1 MKNLIILILLSFVA
15 KYSFAQTPF
24 PTPYQNLGSANV
36 AVNDP
41 GGFFVGK
48 AFTPPNT
55 YADTTAANNSPAKL
69 YAGSIIFTTGNLT
82 WIRNQARTQWIAIS
96 NGGGGGG
103 ATGNLKATRIG
114 FGSPVDTLT
123 GGTALT
129 WISTDSLL
137 RLHGQINFDNKGNYN
152 RAGIFQ
158 NSDSSNGDAI
168 IMRGNF
174 ENWIGTDNKYQVWQ
188 YDGSPN
194 LIFQIDGSASG
205 EIGINPNAPT
215 SLFLP
220 TARGD
225 TGQALIQGADGRAE
239 WRDVAE
245 PANDSVLVFTTID
258 STLQSYVLFGAGN
271 KIWGKS
277 SFTYDSSNKRL
288 YVGSPF
294 QLSYATFN
302 AVTQAANLTA
312 ETPAK
317 FYVTGSGN
325 DAFYIGNGT
334 GTNGTFLPVLGGAVS
349 TSNTQSSISMGG
361 FISAA
366 NDVGG
371 ATRGV
376 VDIFT
381 ERASDLSVPIFGGHA
396 RITTRPLLSFS
407 TYETTAAT
415 TVPYLTVSSTKG
427 VKIGTGSPASSL
439 LLDVGDTSS
448 RGVRLTPLTAAQ
460 RLAIISPVAGTMV
473 FDTDSASY
481 FQYTGSVWQNL
492 YSTGGGGA
500 TPDLQAVTDVGA
512 TTTNEINVGGVY
524 SPTESVS
531 FPLIQINRGDGI
543 SSNIWGTLSSNATTS
558 NRLWYLRDAD
568 GDIALIAADSVE
580 APQNILWQDVNG
592 DLHKAAVP
600 SSGGGIQSTF
610 NADTLMNRST
620 TWDMGTNDFGIVN
633 AALYKINYATGIQY
647 ADTTGSNVFWDLAPD
662 GSLTQRVN
670 SGGFLNTSAI
680 YRVDGSV
687 SFIGNDGA
695 GTEDTLLSSYPG
707 HLFISG
713 ATSNGY
719 VLTSDANGV
728 GTWQPSAGGS
738 SVYVRDSI
746 TATAPMVFTK
756 ATGVISID
764 SSSMFAKYRDTLTSH
779 NNRINVNTASINLKL
794 NISDTST
801 MLSKYRDTL
810 SSHNARINTLTAAGS
825 GYWSLAS
832 GGTFTGTNTLTMG
845 TNPLI
850 FSTGVTTGTGA
861 TAGHQIVANSLTSGN
876 GVDISS
882 TSLTTGNLFK
892 LSSTSTAAGSNT
904 QTVANISTS
913 GANGTSTQTTW
924 GLDVANTH
932 TGTTSTNIGARFTA
946 SGGTNNYPLM
956 TSGGFNVINGTTG
969 NAALDIWYSRNTS
982 GGSLAL
988 LFGADGISGLTTRTA
1003 STNKQG
1009 QIGGVSY
1016 NINASNNTSVI
1027 GYTSSSTA
1035 NGVYLGG
1042 GFGAAAATEIGFYTA
1057 AAVNTAGGTQRMLID
1072 ASGNVGIGSH
1082 STISARLHPISTT
1095 EQLRLGYD
1103 ASNYVS
1109 TTVGSAGGVTY
1120 DAVGSGAAFT
1130 FNDGVTIAVAKPLTI
1145 TEGTDG
1151 RAGQTTLVAGT
1162 KAITVTGLTTS
1173 SRAIVTFVSVGGTVT
1188 TTWQYKA
1195 VCTANTITITAIDN
1209 TGTTNTLDTS
1219 ILNYLI
1225 LN

>member
-1 MKNLIILILLSFVA
+1 MKKIYLLLITFII
-15 KYSFAQTPF
+15 
-24 PTPYQNLGSANV
+24 
-36 AVNDP
+36 
-41 GGFFVGK
+41 
-48 AFTPPNT
+48 AFTAKAQFIPPPSTPGSPQKITQNRGANG
-55 YADTTAANNSPAKL
+55 ADSGTIFSK
-69 YAGSIIFTTGNLT
+69 IFTDTIQANIAPFIKNTPNINISTAGDINWYRSNDLSH
-82 WIRNQARTQWIAIS
+82 WIQYGTS
-96 NGGGGGG
+96 GGGGGS
-103 ATGNLKATRIG
+103 TGNLKATRIG
-114 FGSPVDTLT
+114 FGSIVDTLT

-137 RLHGQINFDNKGNYN
+137 RLHGQINFDDKGNYN

-188 YDGSPN
+188 YDGSPI
-194 LIFQIDGSASG
+194 LRFEIDGSANG
-205 EIGINPNAPT
+205 TVGINPNA
-215 SLFLP
+215 SNGWFLP
-220 TARGD
+220 TIRG
-225 TGQALIQGADGRAE
+225 AE
-239 WRDVAE
+239 GT
-245 PANDSVLVFTTID
+245 F
-258 STLQSYVLFGAGN
+258 
-271 KIWGKS
+271 
-277 SFTYDSSNKRL
+277 
-288 YVGSPF
+288 
-294 QLSYATFN
+294 LSA
-302 AVTQAANLTA
+302 
-312 ETPAK
+312 
-317 FYVTGSGN
+317 
-325 DAFYIGNGT
+325 
-334 GTNGTFLPVLGGAVS
+334 GTNGNSEWNYAALSGDSTAMEAFTPTGPTFWFNTTTKTIWYYDTS
-349 TSNTQSSISMGG
+349 TPGWQEMANATQCDGIGNFVHVGQDSIRLTSV
-361 FISAA
+361 
-366 NDVGG
+366 VGT
-371 ATRGV
+371 AYTV
-376 VDIFT
+376 ADNNL
-381 ERASDLSVPIFGGHA
+381 ASSDLLQTGVGSDRNYDGNAGRLFWRNMTEFVTEDNYDHDML
-396 RITTRPLLSFS
+396 TLSS
-407 TYETTAAT
+407 PDNSGLSYLGSASSDNSQVSA
-415 TVPYLTVSSTKG
+415 LTVSG
-427 VKIGTGSPASSL
+427 VGNSVLLKANTLGLRFGLDSAFIESSG
-439 LLDVGDTSS
+439 VAYGKTSS
-448 RGVRLTPLTAAQ
+448 DTTYKP
-460 RLAIISPVAGTMV
+460 LAIDPVTGALVRMGNWGAG
-473 FDTDSASY
+473 
-481 FQYTGSVWQNL
+481 
-492 YSTGGGGA
+492 ST
-500 TPDLQAVTDVGA
+500 PSW
-512 TTTNEINVGGVY
+512 N
-524 SPTESVS
+524 
-531 FPLIQINRGDGI
+531 
-543 SSNIWGTLSSNATTS
+543 GTLSVNNTTNQSAIINGGGDLQINGLSSSLKFNSQDDGSGVNVSIAPNPDAWGGNHTFLLKSNPINNVILSTYPLQSSDSTTS
-558 NRLWYLRDAD
+558 ARNMVWFDPT
-568 GDIALIAADSVE
+568 DSSF
-580 APQNILWQDVNG
+580 
-592 DLHKAAVP
+592 KYSAVP
-600 SSGGGIQSTF
+600 SSGG
-610 NADTLMNRST
+610 
-620 TWDMGTNDFGIVN
+620 
-633 AALYKINYATGIQY
+633 
-647 ADTTGSNVFWDLAPD
+647 
-662 GSLTQRVN
+662 
-670 SGGFLNTSAI
+670 
-680 YRVDGSV
+680 
-687 SFIGNDGA
+687 
-695 GTEDTLLSSYPG
+695 
-707 HLFISG
+707 
-713 ATSNGY
+713 
-719 VLTSDANGV
+719 
-728 GTWQPSAGGS
+728 

-779 NNRINVNTASINLKL
+779 NNRINANTASINLKL
-794 NISDTST
+794 SISDTAA
-801 MLSKYRDTL
+801 MFSKYRDTL
-810 SSHNARINTLTAAGS
+810 TSHNNRINTLTAAGS

-1151 RAGQTTLVAGT
+1151 RAGQTTLVAGI

-1209 TGTTNTLDTS
+1209 TGATQTLDTS
-1219 ILNYLI
+1219 TLNYLI